1 MRSKAPSAGARPR
14 KATLFIVDSSR
25 DNTRASRPREACS
38 QGEFTREQVPVPTL
52 CPPSGSL
59 SQPLTRRPRGSR
71 SPHESRGGEDP
82 EEEEDGSGKDC
93 GEGSAHGNRPKKEE
107 ESPQDPDVAEPAGKG
122 PSPDCGK
129 PVHGEA
135 GGEHQEAEHLDGAEP
150 DDGLCDDDGHRLRN
164 SSRRVWTREHIE
176 GDCLAD
182 EHHRR
187 NDESNEPHDGCA
199 ADQEAVLSVE
209 RVP

>member
-1 MRSKAPSAGARPR
+1 MRSKAPSAGACPR
-14 KATLFIVDSSR
+14 KATLFKVDSAR
-25 DNTRASRPREACS
+25 DMHEPRGHRKPVRRVS
-38 QGEFTREQVPVPTL
+38 LPGEQVPVPTL
-52 CPPSGSL
+52 SPPSGSL
-59 SQPLTRRPRGSR
+59 SRPLTRRPRGSR

-150 DDGLCDDDGHRLRN
+150 DHGLCDDAGHR
-164 SSRRVWTREHIE
+164 
-176 GDCLAD
+176 
-182 EHHRR
+182 
-187 NDESNEPHDGCA
+187 
-199 ADQEAVLSVE
+199 
-209 RVP
+209 